1 MFRKLLLVLLCALI
15 GGVATVLALAS
26 RYPDHFVMAR
36 KIEID
41 APPSAVFAQINDF
54 HNWQEWSPWAKIDP
68 QAKATFEGPAS
79 GEGAIFGWDGNAEV
93 GQGTMKIV
101 KSRPDALIDIEMK
114 FVKPMEDTAA
124 VQFTFVPVDGKT
136 LVEWSMSGKRDLVG
150 KAICMCMNMD
160 RMVGTKFEEG
170 LASIKKRVESGAA
183 PAAAP
188 EAKK

>member
-1 MFRKLLLVLLCALI
+1 MFRKLLFFVLSALVGAI
-15 GGVATVLALAS
+15 VVVVGLAS

-41 APPSAVFAQINDF
+41 ASPAAVFAQINDF

-79 GEGAIFGWDGNAEV
+79 GEGAVFGWDGNAEV

-101 KSRPDALIDIEMK
+101 KSRPDALIDIEMR

-136 LVEWSMSGKRDLVG
+136 LVEWSMSGKRDLLG
-150 KAICMCMNMD
+150 KTICMCMNMD
-160 RMVGTKFEEG
+160 RMVGAKFEEG
-170 LASIKKRVESGAA
+170 LASIKKRVEAGNA
-183 PAAAP
+183 PAAP
-188 EAKK
+188 EPKK